1 MLGPDEQFTLL
12 NLSGS
17 TPKRPNVIRA
27 ICLLL
32 GPDFST
38 DIVEIKTADHA
49 RLSVKLSYNWYF
61 DTKNK
66 DEKEASKLFN
76 VPDFVGG
83 KFCSWPTSMMSRL
96 IVICFQDTC
105 KAIASRVRG
114 AVAAVAFDDFH
125 KVCQAPL

>member
-1 MLGPDEQFTLL
+1 MLGPEEQFTLL

-17 TPKRPNVIRA
+17 TPKRQNVIRA

-66 DEKEASKLFN
+66 DPKEASKLFN

-83 KFCSWPTSMMSRL
+83 RIQKTFKYIFRALKFEFAHTQTHAKL
-96 IVICFQDTC
+96 LHQE
-105 KAIASRVRG
+105 
-114 AVAAVAFDDFH
+114 
-125 KVCQAPL
+125 